1 MILTGTDPYYSA
13 GANLS
18 ENIVP
23 MHPRKLH
30 TMIAEGNEKIFNAFL
45 DFSKPILMA
54 ANGPAIGA
62 TVTSGALCDGILASK
77 KATFL
82 TPFARL
88 CVPAEGCSSV
98 HFERIMGKEAADK
111 MLKRGEKITATEAKD
126 YGLVLDVVPHEQLM
140 VEAQVLAENW
150 ISQGKKRT
158 IPGGQDVLEYKAVNR
173 RESVEVA
180 DAFLSYNFL
189 DNQTKF
195 LKSKGKLKEARIFW
209 ILKSLR
215 PLWSKLL

>member
-1 MILTGTDPYYSA
+1 
-13 GANLS
+13 
-18 ENIVP
+18 

-30 TMIAEGNEKIFNAFL
+30 TMIADGNEKIFTAFL
-45 DFSKPILMA
+45 DFPKPILVA

-62 TVTSGALCDGILASK
+62 TVTSASLCDGILASE

-88 CVPAEGCSSV
+88 CVSPEGCSTV
-98 HFERIMGKEAADK
+98 HFERMMGKETADK
-111 MLKRGEKITATEAKD
+111 MLKRGEKISAEEAKD
-126 YGLVLDVVPHEQLM
+126 SGLVIDVVPHGRLM
-140 VEAQVLAENW
+140 IEAQALAESW

-158 IPGGQDVLEYKAVNR
+158 IPGGQDVQEYKAVNK

-180 DAFLSYNFL
+180 NGFLSYDFL
-189 DNQTKF
+189 DNQEKF
-195 LKSKGKLKEARIFW
+195 LKSKGKLKDARIFW